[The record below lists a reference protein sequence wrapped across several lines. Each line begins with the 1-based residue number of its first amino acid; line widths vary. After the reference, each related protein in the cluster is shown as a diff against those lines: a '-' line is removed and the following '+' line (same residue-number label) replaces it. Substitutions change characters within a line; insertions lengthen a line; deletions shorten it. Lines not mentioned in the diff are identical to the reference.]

1 MGLLGHSLD
10 PWGMW
15 VMKVRRE
22 RGWRRERVLTELSVQ
37 NSLFFGGY
45 FSQLFKR
52 KLRNF
57 LVLDTVK

>member
-1 MGLLGHSLD
+1 
-10 PWGMW
+10 
-15 VMKVRRE
+15 
-22 RGWRRERVLTELSVQ
+22 LTELSLR

-57 LVLDTVK
+57 LVLDTVKY